1 MLKGKKIT
9 VLIPA
14 FNENASISKVL
25 ADIPKD
31 IVDEVIV
38 IDNGS
43 SDGTASEALKNGARV
58 VREDFRGYGAAC
70 LKGLNS
76 IKDTD
81 IVVILDADYSDYP
94 GEMRRLVEPIANDE
108 ADFVIG
114 SRVLGEREKGALA
127 PQAYWGNKLAIF
139 LIRLIYRHR
148 FTDMG
153 PFRAIKY
160 KSLLDLEMKDRD
172 FGWNVEMQIK
182 AIRKG
187 LRIKEAPVNY
197 RRRIGASKISGT
209 LSGTIKAGS
218 KIIFTILSEAIR
230 LRRTHLRRGY
240 G

>member
-1 MLKGKKIT
+1 MLKDKKIT

-14 FNENASISKVL
+14 FNENGSIHRVL
-25 ADIPKD
+25 ADIPRD

-43 SDGTASEALKNGARV
+43 TDGTASEALKNGARV
-58 VREDFRGYGAAC
+58 EREDFRGYGAAC

-94 GEMRRLVEPIANDE
+94 GEMKRLVEPIADDE

-114 SRVLGEREKGALA
+114 SRVLGKREKGALA
-127 PQAYWGNKLAIF
+127 PQAYWGNKLAVF
-139 LIRLIYRHR
+139 LIGFIFKHR

-160 KSLLDLEMKDRD
+160 KSLLDLEMKDRG

-182 AIRKG
+182 AIKKS
-187 LRIKEAPVNY
+187 LRIKEVPINY
-197 RRRIGASKISGT
+197 RRRIGVSKISGT

-218 KIIFTILSEAIR
+218 KIIYTIFKY
-230 LRRTHLRRGY
+230 T
-240 G
+240 

>member
-1 MLKGKKIT
+1 MLKDKKIT

-14 FNENASISKVL
+14 FNENGSISMVL
-25 ADIPKD
+25 ADIPRD

-43 SDGTASEALKNGARV
+43 TDTTASEALKSGARV

-94 GEMRRLVEPIANDE
+94 GEMKHLVEPIANDE

-114 SRVLGEREKGALA
+114 SRVLGKREKGALA
-127 PQAYWGNKLAIF
+127 PQAYWGNKLAVF
-139 LIRLIYRHR
+139 LIRLIFRHR

-160 KSLLDLEMKDRD
+160 KSLLDLEMKDRG

-182 AIRKG
+182 AIKKA
-187 LRIKEAPVNY
+187 LRIKEVPINY
-197 RRRIGASKISGT
+197 RRRIGVSKISGT

-218 KIIFTILSEAIR
+218 KIIYTIFKY
-230 LRRTHLRRGY
+230 T
-240 G
+240 